1 MHGLVLPPEDE
12 PEADVFRDLGD
23 DIDGDLAE
31 VEAVAEQA
39 IERFY
44 RTGARTEAYVPHSR
58 RLYAEGGHPTMYQ
71 NLSQVHLLQTDN
83 NVQPVMGAVHMVKP
97 AANFSDKH
105 FMFDVEG
112 DINEGQK
119 NIGERSRR
127 GPFRDQ
133 SGSSTIMD
141 RSAHVVYR
149 KRNGAFE
156 ITVRR
161 GVINGELQQML
172 SKLSKHR
179 MHQGGSRVVIIKGG
193 RRYKLGLLTEIDLR
207 YLLDLVSE
215 CVSQYGNCGL
225 EITEE
230 RAGSGPLYKGQMHRA
245 RFKSA
250 SRLGKG
256 AAHRRRKRRDRFDDE
271 AL

>member
-1 MHGLVLPPEDE
+1 
-12 PEADVFRDLGD
+12 VFRDLGD
-23 DIDGDLAE
+23 EIDGDLAE

-44 RTGARTEAYVPHSR
+44 RTGARTEAYVPHNR
-58 RLYAEGGHPTMYQ
+58 RLHAEVVHPTMYQ

-97 AANFSDKH
+97 AANYSDKH

-119 NIGERSRR
+119 SIVERSRR

-133 SGSSTIMD
+133 GGSSTIMD
-141 RSAHVVYR
+141 RSAHIVYR

-172 SKLSKHR
+172 SKLSMQR
-179 MHQGGSRVVIIKGG
+179 MQVGGSRVVIVKGG
-193 RRYKLGLLTEIDLR
+193 RRYKLGLLSEIDLR
-207 YLLDLVSE
+207 YLLDLVNE
-215 CVSQYGNCGL
+215 CVAQYGNCGL

-230 RAGSGPLYKGQMHRA
+230 SAGRGPLYKGHMHKA
-245 RFKSA
+245 RFKSD
-250 SRLGKG
+250 SRRRMG
-256 AAHRRRKRRDRFDDE
+256 AAHRRRRAKVSYEEDTDSD
-271 AL
+271 